1 MAEPR
6 LSIHPTAEAG
16 LRVPRVSLGLPVYNG
31 ERYVGAALDSV
42 LAQDFGDFELVISD
56 NASTD
61 ATAEICQAY
70 AAGDPR
76 IRYSRNPQNIG
87 LSPNFRRVFE
97 LSRAPY
103 FKWVVH
109 DDVLAPTYL
118 RRCVEGLDQAPQ
130 SVALVYPRTLLI
142 DAEGVEVGPYDDFM
156 DLRERSPHERLRH
169 LFWSLGFNHC
179 GLGLIRADVLR
190 STRLE
195 GSHESADLV
204 LLVELALRGQFWEHP
219 EPLYRRRVHPES
231 SFGTYSSSE
240 SYAVLLDPANAGHFP
255 MPRSKLFAECLR
267 AIELAPVG
275 RLEKLR
281 CAWALFAGWGPRYW
295 RVVAGEVM
303 LTLRYRLGLRLP
315 PRPPYRP
322 RRRRRPPSARGAS

>member
-1 MAEPR
+1 MSLAAASDAPGPR
-6 LSIHPTAEAG
+6 
-16 LRVPRVSLGLPVYNG
+16 PRVSLGLPVYNG

-42 LAQDFGDFELVISD
+42 LAQDFSDFELVISD

-61 ATAEICQAY
+61 ATGQICQAY
-70 AAGDPR
+70 ATRDPR
-76 IRYSRNPQNIG
+76 IRYSRNPRNIG

-109 DDVLAPTYL
+109 DDLLAPSYL
-118 RRCVEGLDQAPQ
+118 RRCVELLDTAGPE
-130 SVALVYPRTLLI
+130 VALVYPRTLLI
-142 DAEGVEVGPYDDFM
+142 DGEGREIAPYNDFM
-156 DLRERSPHERLRH
+156 DLRERLPHQRLHH

-195 GSHESADLV
+195 GAYESADLV

-219 EPLYRRRVHPES
+219 ETLYQRRVHDGS
-231 SFGTYSSSE
+231 SFGSYQSPE
-240 SYAVLLDPANAGHFP
+240 SYAVLMDPGNAGSLP
-255 MPRSKLFAECLR
+255 MPRTKLFVECLR
-267 AIELAPVG
+267 AIRLA
-275 RLEKLR
+275 RLSPLEQLR
-281 CAWALFAGWGPRYW
+281 CARALFVGWGPRYW
-295 RVVAGEVM
+295 RVVAGE
-303 LTLRYRLGLRLP
+303 LRIALRHRLGLPLP

-322 RRRRRPPSARGAS
+322 RPRRTPPTPSGAGS